1 MDLSEHEI
9 PETQR
14 AKARQSRSR
23 QGDELDPADITL
35 VNRPVYLLVIGGLL
49 LALIVGIV
57 GWLVLVMNDR
67 TMPEG
72 LAVLLGTIGGALA
85 GLLASASKKK

>member
-1 MDLSEHEI
+1 MGLSEHEI

-14 AKARQSRSR
+14 AKARQDSLQ
-23 QGDELDPADITL
+23 QGDELVPADITV

-49 LALIVGIV
+49 LALIVGMV
-57 GWLVLVMNDR
+57 GWLVLVMNDKS
-67 TMPEG
+67 MPEG

-85 GLLASASKKK
+85 GLLASASKK

>member
-1 MDLSEHEI
+1 MGLSEHEI

-14 AKARQSRSR
+14 AK
-23 QGDELDPADITL
+23 QGDELEPADITI

-49 LALIVGIV
+49 LALIVGMV
-57 GWLVLVMNDR
+57 GWFVLVMNDKS
-67 TMPEG
+67 MPEG
-72 LAVLLGTIGGALA
+72 MAVLLGSIGGALA